1 MADGVFKVMVSSS
14 FRDLRG
20 CREAVRDAI
29 LGQGMLPLMMETD
42 PAIWDRGDHHQLA
55 GQGR

>member
-1 MADGVFKVMVSSS
+1 MADGVFKVMVPSS

-29 LGQGMLPLMMETD
+29 LGQGML
-42 PAIWDRGDHHQLA
+42 R
-55 GQGR
+55 